1 VPNNRFRN
9 IFMGAAAFAALAT
22 AGAIAFG
29 SQAQDTSTTAAKP
42 ESQTTTQLQSTDAT
56 RLSAVR
62 AAGTTAAPA
71 ATTVAAAPVATRPTA
86 TTNTSV
92 AARRPA
98 PMLLRRPMAPAKV
111 QWSQATSRSN
121 QMKTARRSS
130 SLAAR
135 LPRQTIDKTRLPVLL
150 PREGVID
157 TAKARMVSFG
167 DAYALNMP
175 QNKGIQVTMYGNRSF
190 VAGDKG
196 AVSARPVQ
204 KLAGVAEDIR
214 ITQMEDG
221 WTATFTRYGVVYSLD
236 VTCDDVKSPDCVT
249 DAYIRKAIAEFDDV
263 ALGAQAQAEADKETK
278 PSGWLD
284 NISKSI
290 SNLTKGGQS

>member
-1 VPNNRFRN
+1 
-9 IFMGAAAFAALAT
+9 MGAAAAAVLGA

-29 SQAQDTSTTAAKP
+29 SQAQDTATTQP
-42 ESQTTTQLQSTDAT
+42 ERQTTQLQTAST
-56 RLSAVR
+56 
-62 AAGTTAAPA
+62 TTTP
-71 ATTVAAAPVATRPTA
+71 TTLAAAPVAAQRPTA
-86 TTNTSV
+86 TTSV
-92 AARRPA
+92 AARLPA
-98 PMLLRRPMAPAKV
+98 PMLLRRPLAPAKV
-111 QWSQATSRSN
+111 QWSQAMSRSD
-121 QMKTARRSS
+121 QMKTARRPS

-135 LPRQTIDKTRLPVLL
+135 LPRQALDKTRLPVLL

-157 TAKARMVSFG
+157 TAKAKMVSFG

-175 QNKGIQVTMYGNRSF
+175 QNKGIQVTMYGNRTF

-214 ITQMEDG
+214 ISQMEDG
-221 WTATFTRYGVVYSLD
+221 WTATFTRFGVVYSLD
-236 VTCDDVKSPDCVT
+236 VTCDDIKSADCVT

-263 ALGAQAQAEADKETK
+263 TLGAQAQAEADKETK

-290 SNLTKGGQS
+290 SNITRGGQQ

>member
-1 VPNNRFRN
+1 
-9 IFMGAAAFAALAT
+9 MGAAALAALAT

-29 SQAQDTSTTAAKP
+29 SQAQDTTTATTKP
-42 ESQTTTQLQSTDAT
+42 ESQTPQIQSTDTT

-62 AAGTTAAPA
+62 PTATTAAPA
-71 ATTVAAAPVATRPTA
+71 TTTLAAAPVATRPVA
-86 TTNTSV
+86 TNTTI

-111 QWSQATSRSN
+111 QWSLARTRSD
-121 QMKTARRSS
+121 QMKTARRSN

-135 LPRQTIDKTRLPVLL
+135 LPRQTVDKTRLPVLL

-157 TAKARMVSFG
+157 TAKAKMVSFG

-175 QNKGIQVTMYGNRSF
+175 QSKGIQITMYGNRSF
-190 VAGDKG
+190 VSGDKG

-214 ITQMEDG
+214 ISQMEDG

-236 VTCDDVKSPDCVT
+236 VTCDDIKAADCVT
-249 DAYIRKAIAEFDDV
+249 DAYIRKAITEFDDV
-263 ALGAQAQAEADKETK
+263 TLGSQAQAEADADAK

-284 NISKSI
+284 SISKSI
-290 SNLTKGGQS
+290 SNITRGGQS

>member
-1 VPNNRFRN
+1 MPNNRNRFRN
-9 IFMGAAAFAALAT
+9 VAVGALALAALAT

-29 SQAQDTSTTAAKP
+29 SQAQDTATAKP
-42 ESQTTTQLQSTDAT
+42 DSQTTTQVQSTDTT
-56 RLSAVR
+56 RLSAAR
-62 AAGTTAAPA
+62 TAGTSLAPA
-71 ATTVAAAPVATRPTA
+71 TTTVAAAPAATRPV

-111 QWSQATSRSN
+111 QWSQAMSRSS

-130 SLAAR
+130 NLAAR
-135 LPRQTIDKTRLPVLL
+135 LPRQALDKTRLPVLL

-157 TAKARMVSFG
+157 TAKAKMVSFG

-236 VTCDDVKSPDCVT
+236 VTCDDVKAPDCVT

-263 ALGAQAQAEADKETK
+263 TLGAQAQAEADKETK

-290 SNLTKGGQS
+290 SNITKGGQS